1 MKNLLFLTSSLSGA
15 DSKSSQVATEFVAS
29 WRAAHGPAKIV
40 HRELGAG
47 SIPHLTAEHLKAW
60 TTAPGQRSERER
72 ALARES
78 DPLLEEVEAA
88 DVIVIGVPMYNFGI
102 PSTLKAWVDHITRA
116 GRTFRYTAKG
126 PEGLLTNKKVFVIAA
141 RGGIYTGESPNR
153 AFDFQEPYLRAILGL
168 SGLTDVTFIHVE
180 GQRMG
185 PEAAVAGLVRAR
197 AQLGALTERARA
209 AA

>member
-1 MKNLLFLTSSLSGA
+1 MWLGGIVPTKLPPPEVCSRINRRDSLVAISRALTNCDLP
-15 DSKSSQVATEFVAS
+15 DPE
-29 WRAAHGPAKIV
+29 
-40 HRELGAG
+40 
-47 SIPHLTAEHLKAW
+47 
-60 TTAPGQRSERER
+60 QRSERER

-141 RGGIYTGESPNR
+141 RGGIYTGESPNK
-153 AFDFQEPYLRAILGL
+153 AFDFQESYLRAILGL
-168 SGLTDVTFIHVE
+168 SGLTDITFIRVE

-185 PEAAVAGLVRAR
+185 PEAAEAGVAQVS
-197 AQLGALTERARA
+197 ALTERARA